1 MRSTVSSSEKAAK
14 TASAPHGGDKFSVRL
29 KKFWKRNWEGWMFV
43 SPLVIGLAIF
53 TLYPMIQS
61 LIWSFFNYTGS
72 QWYYPV
78 GLGNYIHIFTVDPV
92 FWKVVR
98 NTCFYAFLSV
108 PIVLVSSYLLAAL
121 VNLPLK
127 GVGIFRV
134 VYYLPVVIPGVVSGI
149 LWSDLFDA
157 NGIFNQILG
166 LFGTHSLFF
175 ESENSYRAISSIFL
189 MNLWSIGGG
198 MILWLSAFK
207 AIPGQL
213 YEAAKI
219 DGAGVVQRFFH
230 VTIPMSMPMIFFNV
244 ITMLIGT
251 FQYNGT
257 LTFAYEGRGYQNSLY
272 MYGVFIYNEAFQN
285 SKFGYG
291 SALSWLLVV
300 FLAILTAILFGIRKK
315 LYMGEDS

>member
-1 MRSTVSSSEKAAK
+1 MRSTVSSNEKTREMVSSPK
-14 TASAPHGGDKFSVRL
+14 GGNDFSVRL
-29 KKFWKRNWEGWMFV
+29 KKFWKRNREGWMFV
-43 SPLVIGLAIF
+43 SPLVIGLGIF

-72 QWYYPV
+72 QYYYPV
-78 GLGNYIHIFTVDPV
+78 GFGNYVHLFTVDPV

-108 PIVLVSSYLLAAL
+108 PIVLVSSYLLATL

-127 GVGIFRV
+127 GVGFFRV

-149 LWSDLFDA
+149 LWSDMFSA
-157 NGIFNQILG
+157 YGVFNSILD
-166 LFGTHSLFF
+166 LFGTHSQFF
-175 ESENSYRAISSIFL
+175 ENPNSYKAISSIFL
-189 MNLWSIGGG
+189 MNLWSVGGG

-219 DGAGVVQRFFH
+219 DGAGVLQRFFH

-257 LTFAYEGRGYQNSLY
+257 LTYAYEGRGYQNSMY
-272 MYGVFIYNEAFQN
+272 MYGVFIYNEAFVQ

-291 SALSWLLVV
+291 SALSWLLVI
-300 FLAILTAILFGIRKK
+300 FLALLTGALFAIRKK
-315 LYMGEDS
+315 LYMGDDN